1 MGSGWVGYNSQMNL
15 GWVQVGQVR
24 IDRWG
29 GQDGLRLDWLK
40 QLGRARIGWF
50 EQLDGVKWD
59 SGWVCQNRLMEI
71 GQFQVGQ
78 VRIVR
83 WSQDGFR
90 LGRLEQLDGARLS
103 RLEQLDGARM
113 GGQNSQMELGWE
125 ARIVRWNQDGR
136 LEQLDRAR
144 MGWVNLQPTPLWTK
158 EDYCLTTNQSYKN

>member
-1 MGSGWVGYNSQMNL
+1 MDSSWVGYNSQMNL

-29 GQDGLRLDWLK
+29 QDGLRLDWLEQLDGARLGRLEYLDEARMGSSWVDYNSQINLGWVQVGQVRIDRWGQDGFRLDWLE

-50 EQLDGVKWD
+50 EQLDGAKLG
-59 SGWVCQNRLMEI
+59 SGWVCQNRLMKI

-90 LGRLEQLDGARLS
+90 LGRLE
-103 RLEQLDGARM
+103 
-113 GGQNSQMELGWE
+113 
-125 ARIVRWNQDGR
+125 
-136 LEQLDRAR
+136 
-144 MGWVNLQPTPLWTK
+144 
-158 EDYCLTTNQSYKN
+158 